1 VDAHCGHKRL
11 LLLLLQESAHFKKK
25 ADELHKRVA
34 LAEQDAGGNRE
45 ELTYKLNK
53 VRLLVSLVPVSK
65 VFGVCG
71 M

>member
-1 VDAHCGHKRL
+1 V
-11 LLLLLQESAHFKKK
+11 LLLQESAHFKKK

-53 VRLLVSLVPVSK
+53 VRAENSNTVLVNK
-65 VFGVCG
+65 E
-71 M
+71 

>member
-1 VDAHCGHKRL
+1 VL

-45 ELTYKLNK
+45 ELQHQLNK
-53 VRLLVSLVPVSK
+53 VRRNDNLSYCYLK
-65 VFGVCG
+65 
-71 M
+71 